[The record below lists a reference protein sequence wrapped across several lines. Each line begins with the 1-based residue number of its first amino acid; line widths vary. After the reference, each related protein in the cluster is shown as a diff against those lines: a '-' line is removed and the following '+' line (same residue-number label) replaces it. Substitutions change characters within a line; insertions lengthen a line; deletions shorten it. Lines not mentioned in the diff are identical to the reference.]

1 MKAVTEYQQANGS
14 YDYDQVIID
23 AFGGDMMQFETFL
36 AKKLDCRLNVTTP
49 EPTLPDPYEAL
60 YQQVYALQL
69 EWVEAHKP
77 ELRRKHKK
85 DFGFYPIVA
94 EGKEL

>member
-1 MKAVTEYQQANGS
+1 MKAMTEYQRTNGS
-14 YDYDQVIID
+14 YDHDQVVID
-23 AFGGDMMQFETFL
+23 AFGGDMAQFEAFL
-36 AKKLDCRLNVTTP
+36 AKKMNASINGIP
-49 EPTLPDPYEAL
+49 APTLPEPYEAL

-69 EWVEAHKP
+69 AWVEAHMP

-94 EGKEL
+94 TGE